1 MSAQV
6 PEARQ
11 VPAPRAA
18 GAVVRGRAGRLTH
31 PSVRENLRFVVTY
44 ESVLDALGD
53 RTRRQIVQ
61 VLRGGPVAVGELA
74 ERLPVSRPAISQHLK
89 VLQACQLVA
98 YEPVGTRH
106 LYRLDP
112 AGVRELR
119 AWLDDFWEGALG
131 QFARYAA
138 EQAATE
144 QAQHAPSADTDG
156 VEG

>member
-1 MSAQV
+1 
-6 PEARQ
+6 
-11 VPAPRAA
+11 
-18 GAVVRGRAGRLTH
+18 
-31 PSVRENLRFVVTY
+31 VVTY

-119 AWLDDFWEGALG
+119 AWLDDFWEGALE

-144 QAQHAPSADTDG
+144 QAQHAPSADSDG

>member
-1 MSAQV
+1 VA
-6 PEARQ
+6 
-11 VPAPRAA
+11 
-18 GAVVRGRAGRLTH
+18 
-31 PSVRENLRFVVTY
+31 TY

-74 ERLPVSRPAISQHLK
+74 ARLPVSRPAISQHLK
-89 VLQACQLVA
+89 VLQACELVA

-106 LYRLDP
+106 VYRLDP

-119 AWLDDFWEGALG
+119 AWLDDFWDGALG

-138 EQAATE
+138 EQAASETAP
-144 QAQHAPSADTDG
+144 QASPAHCGADSGGD
-156 VEG
+156 EA